1 MTVTPASKIKA
12 PSIAAPDPRA
22 VEAIGRALKV
32 HYADL
37 VDAPPPEKFVELLA
51 RLELADRTPELKGSR
66 DAVG

>member
-1 MTVTPASKIKA
+1 MTVTRASTIKA

-37 VDAPPPEKFVELLA
+37 VDSPLPERFVELLA
-51 RLELADRTPELKGSR
+51 RFEVADRTREPKGKS